1 MNLDDFGTLMVVVS
15 RQEVESGDTSGPLST
30 LKHLISSQQMVREF
44 RTRVDIAFDGY
55 NDTSHEL
62 FEMPEV
68 RNYVYALDEQFPYWL
83 YFLSRNYAGLQC
95 LTLCHLLPYLT
106 PEAQAERHPRQLADL
121 IERRWGPALNHICA
135 AAGFPDS
142 EADALLE
149 SALIYF
155 KSGPIRPLQ

>member
-1 MNLDDFGTLMVVVS
+1 MVVVS

>member
-1 MNLDDFGTLMVVVS
+1 MNLDDFGTLMVAVS